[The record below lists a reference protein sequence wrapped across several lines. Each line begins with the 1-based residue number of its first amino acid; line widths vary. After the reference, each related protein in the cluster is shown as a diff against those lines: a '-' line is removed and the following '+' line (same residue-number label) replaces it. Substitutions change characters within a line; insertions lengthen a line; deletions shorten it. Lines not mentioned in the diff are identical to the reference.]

1 MTLTFTDE
9 QIDLIRSSMCNSA
22 MKHLVKAFEIEEELK
37 KLGRD
42 DRDAVEWEMNTRETC
57 HQVIEIIDKARE
69 M

>member
-22 MKHLVKAFEIEEELK
+22 MKHLVKAFEIEDELK

-42 DRDAVEWEMNTRETC
+42 DRDAVEWEMNIRAIC
-57 HQVIEIIDKARE
+57 HQVIEMIDNAKE
-69 M
+69 S